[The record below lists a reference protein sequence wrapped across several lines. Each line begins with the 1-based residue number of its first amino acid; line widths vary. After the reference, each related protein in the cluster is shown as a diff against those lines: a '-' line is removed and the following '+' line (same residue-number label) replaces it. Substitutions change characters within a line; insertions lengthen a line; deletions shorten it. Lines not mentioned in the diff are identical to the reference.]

1 MTITTLRPGSDTY
14 VGSVT
19 FTGAATGWQCVN
31 DAVVN
36 DATYISATNGTG
48 WPKSVVRMKPV
59 SGGLSGVGAA
69 QRILRLRI
77 IARIRMSAAASFN
90 AAGTLK
96 IQQRSP
102 NGQYNVQEYQ
112 QYPDAVTFTNRV
124 GVWRDKPPRDLG
136 TEWTVA
142 SVESTS
148 VELIFQP
155 PSATGP
161 NLRVSELYMDVD
173 VRDRATVTAISI
185 TNPTLSTSPTVSW
198 QYNANFDGDPQVR
211 YQVKVFRADQYTKFG
226 FNPAT
231 SQAVWDSG
239 VQEGNATQLTVGTS
253 LSDGQTYAA
262 WVRVAADFGGAPW
275 WSEWNNSAP
284 STIVLTPLPF
294 PVMLGLVSDQPN
306 YRNLISVQ
314 SDLNLL
320 QVQDA
325 DFNSA
330 FFGTGTWASFFA
342 GGTLARV
349 TSPVAEGAGA
359 CQLTKSAS
367 PGDMEFLTSGGSGG
381 FRVKAGQSY
390 TALVSLRAATT
401 GRTCQVGVSWYDRTG
416 TSISITL
423 GTGVADVTG
432 QYTQISYTGTA
443 PANAVFA
450 AIWVKIAG
458 CAASEIHYMDK
469 ALVGT
474 NVIIGSGTVA
484 GASGTS
490 RPVVAAIYDSGY
502 WDSPSVAIAAKAV
515 PPNSLLVAITLSG
528 RTASTPSTVITSTGG
543 LTWTERRE
551 NTTASTGDV
560 DVSTAYNTT
569 GQDLTITATGNQGDA
584 RTLVYACTGTDES
597 SYGGAHNLAT
607 STSGAPS
614 VSLTTT
620 RENSLVIV
628 GVADFNEVNPRTRV
642 WRKPASLADWREDFV
657 GDFGEGVTYFS
668 HGHQPVAGAQTWGLS
683 APTGQAYGA
692 VAIEVRGASFNTSS
706 TVYTGWSKGGWVGQ
720 VSTVV
725 ERAVVAT
732 GARNNAH
739 PQLWSGGD
747 HYQDTTGFFLP
758 SGQQESFLTY
768 DVRESYQGQGS
779 IRWNVNN
786 ITSTLYMGWE
796 DGPRFIGE
804 PQTPLIGMEGKS
816 YTFSL
821 YAKAD
826 ASFDG
831 TLSIQA
837 LDQFGGNVGSPQS
850 VSATIGTS
858 WTQMT
863 VSFVMPFGCLW
874 VRAALDN
881 ASGVTE
887 RRVWVDGIQWV
898 LGQTADVVPGYG
910 EGVAVQWKKVRGADL
925 GEWFITDE
933 EAALSGWLY
942 DAEAPPGASIVYRAY
957 NYLPAT
963 ETTPALASSST
974 FYATNRLNP
983 PGAGVWI
990 LRDPNDPALSVRLR
1004 VVGFSETQHEESAT
1018 FYPVRPTTWDQLGQR
1033 AVTITDFIG
1042 GYDGSLKVVCDGEAE
1057 WRLLRQL
1064 LARPR
1069 PMWLIFPDHGGRYV
1083 RFTDRS
1089 WERSSGRTRTSWN
1102 DTDAWRREISLTFLE
1117 SDAP

>member
-1 MTITTLRPGSDTY
+1 MTVTTIRPGSDTY

-19 FTGAATGWQCVN
+19 LTGAATAWQCVN

-36 DATYISATNGTG
+36 DATYVSASSGTG
-48 WPKSVVRMKPV
+48 WPKAVVRMKPV
-59 SGGLSGVGAA
+59 AGGLSVSAS

-77 IARIRMSAAASFN
+77 ITRIRMSSAASGN

-102 NGQYNVQEYQ
+102 NGRYNIQELQ
-112 QYPDAVTFTNRV
+112 QYSDAVTFTNRF
-124 GVWRDKPPRDLG
+124 GVWRNSPPLDLG

-142 SVESTS
+142 SVEATS
-148 VELIFQP
+148 MEFTFQP
-155 PSATGP
+155 PSSTSP
-161 NLRVSELYMDVD
+161 NLRLSEVYMDVD
-173 VRDRATVTAISI
+173 IRDRATVTNIQI

-198 QYNANFDGDPQVR
+198 QFNANFDADPQNR
-211 YQVKVFRADQYTKFG
+211 YRVKVFRADQYTRFG
-226 FNPAT
+226 FNPET

-239 VQEGNATQLTVGTS
+239 IQEGNATQLTVGTS
-253 LSDGQTYAA
+253 LQDGQTYAA
-262 WVRVAADFGGAPW
+262 WVKVAADFGGQPW
-275 WSEWNNSAP
+275 WSEWSNSPP

-314 SDLNLL
+314 NDLNLL
-320 QVQDA
+320 DAQDA
-325 DFNSA
+325 DFNNA
-330 FFGTGTWASFFA
+330 FFGTGGWAAFF
-342 GGTLARV
+342 GGSTIARV
-349 TSPVAEGAGA
+349 TSPTAEGAGA
-359 CQLTKSAS
+359 MSATKITGAGDIDLLTA
-367 PGDMEFLTSGGSGG
+367 GGTTG
-381 FRVKAGQSY
+381 FRVKAGQTY
-390 TALVSLRAATT
+390 TALATVRSAAVSRSAS
-401 GRTCQVGVSWYDRTG
+401 VGIAWADRTG
-416 TSISITL
+416 TSLGITL
-423 GTGVADVTG
+423 GTPVATSTSAW
-432 QYTQISYTGTA
+432 TQISYTGAA
-443 PANAVFA
+443 PAGAVFGSA
-450 AIWVKIAG
+450 WVKF
-458 CAASEIHYMDK
+458 ASANVSEVHYVDK
-469 ALVGT
+469 ALVAT

-490 RPVVAAIYDSGY
+490 RPQVAAIYDSGY
-502 WDSPSVAIAAKAV
+502 WGNPSKTFTCKAV
-515 PPNSLLVAITLSG
+515 PPNALLVAITLSG
-528 RTASTPSTVITSTGG
+528 RSASVPSTVITSTGG

-551 NTTASTGDV
+551 NTTANTGDV
-560 DVSTAYNTT
+560 DVSTSYIT
-569 GQDLTITATGNQGDA
+569 GSQDIDVTATGNQGDA
-584 RTLVYACTGTDES
+584 RTLIYAVTGSDEA
-597 SYGGAHNLAT
+597 SYGGATNLAT

-628 GVADFNEVNPRTRV
+628 GVADFNEVSPRNRV

-668 HGHQPVAGAQTWGLS
+668 HGHQPVAGAQTWGLT

-692 VAIEVRGASFNTSS
+692 VAVEVRGASFNTQT

-725 ERAVVAT
+725 ERAIVAT

-747 HYQDTTGFFLP
+747 HYQDTTGFYLP
-758 SGQQESFLTY
+758 SGQRESFLTY

-779 IRWNVNN
+779 IRWDCNN

-826 ASFDG
+826 AAFSG

-863 VSFVMPFGCLW
+863 VSFVMPFSCLW

-881 ASGVTE
+881 TAGVTE
-887 RRVWVDGIQWV
+887 RKVWVDGIQWV
-898 LGQTADVVPGYG
+898 QGQTADVVPGYG
-910 EGVAVQWKKVRGADL
+910 EGVAVEWKPVRGADL
-925 GEWFITDE
+925 GEWLITDE
-933 EAALSGWLY
+933 ENALSGWIY
-942 DAEAPPGASIVYRAY
+942 DAEAPPGTSIVYRAY

-963 ETTPALASSST
+963 ETTPALASPIT
-974 FYATNRLNP
+974 FYSTNRLNP

-990 LRDPNDPALSVRLR
+990 LRDPNDPALSCRLR
-1004 VVGFSETQHEESAT
+1004 VVSMSETQHEESAT
-1018 FYPVRPTTWDQLGQR
+1018 YYPIRPTTWDQLGQR

-1042 GYDGSLKVVCDGEAE
+1042 GYDGSLKVICDGEAE
-1057 WRLLRQL
+1057 WRILRQL
-1064 LARPR
+1064 LSRPR

-1089 WERSSGRTRTSWN
+1089 WERNSSRTRTSWT